1 MAFSMTERIDWHFL
15 GTRLRA
21 IDFHFLWMV
30 AAPES
35 EWLWSYIGVDGG
47 DVLLTGDASRED
59 FAAAARFIGQR
70 LRHGS
75 TRQCDAAHIRSQA
88 RRVGQILASIERAGF
103 ATRHQSKGRKCD
115 TTLRLPIRGGAR

>member
-15 GTRLRA
+15 GSRLRA

-47 DVLLTGDASRED
+47 DVLFTGN
-59 FAAAARFIGQR
+59 
-70 LRHGS
+70 S
-75 TRQCDAAHIRSQA
+75 TRVEFAYAAKLVWGSKQFAPVRDCDRAHVASQA
-88 RRVGQILASIERAGF
+88 RRVGQIFNSLEREGF
-103 ATRHQSKGRKCD
+103 ATRNQSKGRKCD
-115 TTLRLPIRGGAR
+115 TTLRLPIRGGAK

>member
-15 GTRLRA
+15 GSRLRA

-47 DVLLTGDASRED
+47 DVLLTGDATRDD
-59 FAAAARFIGQR
+59 FATAAKFVDQSLQFAPMRA
-70 LRHGS
+70 
-75 TRQCDAAHIRSQA
+75 CDKATLASQA
-88 RRVGQILASIERAGF
+88 RRVGQIFASIEREGF
-103 ATRHQSKGRKCD
+103 AIRHQINGRKCD
-115 TTLRLPIRGGAR
+115 TTIRLPIRGRGR